1 MWFYPD
7 RMKTIEER
15 KSILDKDIFRLVNH
29 GWRVAHRSETK
40 CLLVRRRKPNGCIL
54 TVLLLL
60 FIIPGIIYL
69 LMDRGRST
77 LKVEVTEEGNIKYF
91 PTGLSQFEQ
100 RELTW
105 Y

>member
-1 MWFYPD
+1 V
-7 RMKTIEER
+7 K
-15 KSILDKDIFRLVNH
+15 
-29 GWRVAHRSETK
+29 
-40 CLLVRRRKPNGCIL
+40 RRKPNGCVL

-100 RELTW
+100 RQLTW